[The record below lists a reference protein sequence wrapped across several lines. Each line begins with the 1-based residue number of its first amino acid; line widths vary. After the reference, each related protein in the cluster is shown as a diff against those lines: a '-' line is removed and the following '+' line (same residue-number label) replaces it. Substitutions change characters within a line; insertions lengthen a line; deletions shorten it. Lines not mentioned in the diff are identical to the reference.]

1 MCSIHSII
9 VSSPPLT
16 DNISCY
22 DSSTFHSHLSKMLMT
37 EGVESNRQL
46 HNLEKSERLAQGD
59 DDSSSGSMSEEELL

>member
-1 MCSIHSII
+1 
-9 VSSPPLT
+9 
-16 DNISCY
+16 
-22 DSSTFHSHLSKMLMT
+22 MLMT